1 MFIDQLVTQF
11 VVAFPLLLICSIPLI
26 AIIIY
31 NSWEHKKE
39 VEKRII
45 KLEEKQNIKEQKKET
60 EIRQREKI
68 EKLKERITQL
78 EEKQKQD

>member
-11 VVAFPLLLICSIPLI
+11 VAAFPLLLICSIPLI
-26 AIIIY
+26 GVIIY

-45 KLEEKQNIKEQKKET
+45 KLEEKQKIEEQKKET

-68 EKLKERITQL
+68 EKLNERIKQL
-78 EEKQKQD
+78 EEKKRQN